1 MSFIMEQ
8 AGGLS
13 TTGKSRVMEIT
24 PEFVH
29 QRVPV
34 LMGSKNAIQEVLDAY
49 ADAE

>member
-13 TTGKSRVMEIT
+13 TTGKQRVMEIT

-34 LMGSKNAIQEVLDAY
+34 LMGSKNAITEILEAY
-49 ADAE
+49 ASE

>member
-13 TTGKSRVMEIT
+13 TTGKQRVMEIT

-34 LMGSKNAIQEVLDAY
+34 LMGSKNAINEILEAY
-49 ADAE
+49 ASE